1 MLYLQVLRKLST
13 ESRRSIAARVQR
25 SPSAWSTVT
34 FLSSGAI
41 GLQDFY
47 NSFNAGIIRP
57 FIVDQDYMLIVDT
70 RCQDDY
76 NQGHIVSAINAASIA
91 R

>member
-1 MLYLQVLRKLST
+1 MVGP
-13 ESRRSIAARVQR
+13 VQR
-25 SPSAWSTVT
+25 SQSAWSTVT

-47 NSFNAGIIRP
+47 NSFNAGIVRP

-70 RCQDDY
+70 RGKADFD
-76 NQGHIVSAINAASIA
+76 QGHVVSAVNVASLA